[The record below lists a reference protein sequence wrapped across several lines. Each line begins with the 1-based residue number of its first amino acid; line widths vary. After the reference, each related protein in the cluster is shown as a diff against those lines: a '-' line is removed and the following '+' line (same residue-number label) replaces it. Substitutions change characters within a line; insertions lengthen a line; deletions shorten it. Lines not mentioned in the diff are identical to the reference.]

1 MFLIL
6 NIFISLFIDYFIHL
20 YNLSICH
27 SRVAGRTR
35 ETRGEVNK
43 QSFND
48 EHRIHYHIDELTD
61 QGSGKT
67 QGL

>member
-1 MFLIL
+1 MLR
-6 NIFISLFIDYFIHL
+6 DY
-20 YNLSICH
+20 CH

-35 ETRGEVNK
+35 ETRDEVNK

-61 QGSGKT
+61 QDSGKT

>member
-1 MFLIL
+1 MSQVSQMRL
-6 NIFISLFIDYFIHL
+6 NCMCY
-20 YNLSICH
+20 YNCH

-61 QGSGKT
+61 KDSGKT